1 MAALMEKLAQTE
13 EAEWEDIFE
22 QLKPAGRAQLKADAA
37 GALNASRDFDYLED
51 EAREEVVIRMMVTPR
66 EGWLALLRQILKEDA
81 EEIAAQKESGSSA
94 SSESSLQEESSSSKA
109 ESSSQSEEEE
119 EEEESSSS
127 KSESSKPQS
136 SKSESSSK
144 PQSSSKPESSKPG
157 SSQSEDEE
165 DEDEDEY
172 DDLGTLKVY
181 NLAKGRTVTGSVYD
195 IVSQVVQNEMGSFHE
210 EALKA
215 QAVAAYSYIL
225 HENNAGRTPNMRLSA
240 PTTKVEKATREVL
253 GEALYYKGKV
263 AFTPFY
269 ATSAGATNSSADV
282 WGGSYPY
289 LVSVDSSVDENARN
303 FEYQKTISVEKVRDL
318 LEDYFSG
325 IELQDD
331 PEEWFEVLSYTD
343 GGYNKKMKAGNKST
357 TGRVLRESVL
367 SLRSAAFDWECDGED
382 FVFGDIGITR
392 LFHDTRARQLFAPT
406 HRVFKRDDKAF
417 KRPRKGVFAKGACA
431 PAHTD
436 YGVGVC
442 HDCVAQ
448 HINARGNDDIRVFGR
463 PFRVKAGQNGNR
475 VPFLIIFGRARTAHS
490 RAHHAAIAA
499 RLHAIAVIHK
509 RLADCKRDLVLYAAF
524 FYFLVADDGN
534 HFFSVRI
541 HSKPPVRL
549 LYYTHSLKKV
559 PLLRKV
565 FLDKRIRA
573 VRARVVAEL
582 CAQNFQGGHGRRH
595 VNHPFHHFL

>member
-1 MAALMEKLAQTE
+1 MTLVTVGIILLIVIAAAVVALLLPQEQAPAADLPQQSQPQPESSLEEPPLAEDDPSLWLTADEIADAQPEELAELVAQRMNLCKTWLTAEELERLTPQQQYAVATQRKQEAERGSTAEETVANDQRLTGLSDQLKAALMEKLAQTE

-157 SSQSEDEE
+157 SSQSEEEDEEDE

-382 FVFGDIGITR
+382 FVFTTYGYG
-392 LFHDTRARQLFAPT
+392 H
-406 HRVFKRDDKAF
+406 
-417 KRPRKGVFAKGACA
+417 
-431 PAHTD
+431 
-436 YGVGVC
+436 GVGMSQTG
-442 HDCVAQ
+442 A
-448 HINARGNDDIRVFGR
+448 NE
-463 PFRVKAGQNGNR
+463 
-475 VPFLIIFGRARTAHS
+475 
-490 RAHHAAIAA
+490 
-499 RLHAIAVIHK
+499 
-509 RLADCKRDLVLYAAF
+509 YAK
-524 FYFLVADDGN
+524 DGWTYDEILD
-534 HFFSVRI
+534 H
-541 HSKPPVRL
+541 
-549 LYYTHSLKKV
+549 YYPGTTLK
-559 PLLRKV
+559 
-565 FLDKRIRA
+565 
-573 VRARVVAEL
+573 
-582 CAQNFQGGHGRRH
+582 
-595 VNHPFHHFL
+595 